1 MTRKLVQIGNSLA
14 VTLPA
19 DVVKDFKLKKGH
31 EVEVSVHPATGA
43 VTIRPGIR
51 YFENG
56 KATKRFKRKAEEIRR
71 RYDEAFRELA
81 K

>member
-1 MTRKLVQIGNSLA
+1 MTRKLVQIGSSLA

-19 DVVKDFKLKKGH
+19 DVVKEFKLKKGH
-31 EVEVSVHPATGA
+31 EVEVSVHPTTGA

-51 YFENG
+51 HFENG
-56 KATKRFKRKAEEIRR
+56 KATKRFKQLARELMEKRKEL
-71 RYDEAFRELA
+71 YTELA

>member
-14 VTLPA
+14 VTLPS
-19 DVVKDFKLKKGH
+19 DVVKEFKLKKGH

-56 KATKRFKRKAEEIRR
+56 KATKRFKRLAHELMEKRKGL
-71 RYDEAFRELA
+71 YTELA

>member
-14 VTLPA
+14 VTLPS
-19 DVVKDFKLKKGH
+19 DVVKEFKLKKGH

-43 VTIRPGIR
+43 VTIRPGPR
-51 YFENG
+51 FFEAG
-56 KATKRFKRKAEEIRR
+56 KVTKRLKKNAEEIRR